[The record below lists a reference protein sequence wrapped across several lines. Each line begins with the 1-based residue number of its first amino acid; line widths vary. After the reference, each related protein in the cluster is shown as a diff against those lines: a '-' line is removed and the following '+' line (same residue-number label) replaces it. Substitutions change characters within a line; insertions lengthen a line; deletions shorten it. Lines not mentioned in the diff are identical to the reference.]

1 MGFFQLRRASFR
13 GLVESLVQRV
23 RGDATEHDGKD
34 GIERFQDY
42 GFAGNPVAGQGL
54 KIDWNG
60 HTVVLRMDRL
70 AERPQLASFEVSVWH
85 KEGHKITLK
94 DGRLIEVECDR
105 FVVNASESYEVNTK
119 TVTMNASTRSDFN
132 TPVGRFS
139 QKTEVAQLAEVANL
153 TMLANGVAAM
163 SGGTMN
169 LTNMALNYQNT
180 NSAYADGA
188 MTFNGKDITD
198 AHAHT
203 NIVRGGETSGPV
215 A

>member
-1 MGFFQLRRASFR
+1 MGFIQIRRASFR
-13 GLVESLVQRV
+13 GLVEALVQRV
-23 RGDATEHDGKD
+23 RGDAMEHDAKD
-34 GIERFQDY
+34 NIERFQDY
-42 GFAGNPVAGQGL
+42 GFAANPVDGQGL
-54 KIDWNG
+54 KIDWQG
-60 HTVVLRMDRL
+60 HTIVLRMDRL
-70 AERPQLASFEVSVWH
+70 AERPQLASHEVSVWH

-153 TMLANGVAAM
+153 TMLAGGTAAM

-169 LTNMALNYQNT
+169 LTNMALNYSNN
-180 NSAYADGA
+180 NSAYAGGS

-198 AHAHT
+198 THT
-203 NIVRGGETSGPV
+203 HSDVVRGGENSGTV
-215 A
+215 T